1 MATINEVLE
10 RTNRVR
16 PDAIDDGT
24 KAAWLIELDGQLFR
38 EVILR
43 HRVHPG
49 PCKRGPVEVCP
60 MCGGFGLD
68 GDGEPGEP
76 EEGGRPEQP
85 LYHCRLDYSE
95 CALCGWTELPEYPR
109 FFPEEGD
116 EPELLVP
123 APYDGLYDLYLWS
136 KIDFVNR
143 EMENYNNS
151 AAAYNAALD
160 EWKKAYNRT
169 HIPAGP
175 RGFRTD

>member
-49 PCKRGPVEVCP
+49 PCKRGPVKACP

-68 GDGEPGEP
+68 GDGKPGEP

-109 FFPEEGD
+109 SFPEEGD
-116 EPELLVP
+116 EPKLLVP

-143 EMENYNNS
+143 EMDNYNNS

-169 HIPAGP
+169 HIPVGP